1 MASIPRLLIWALFLL
16 GSPVFLILQGSLT
29 PITRI
34 AGATTIL
41 SLMSILLF
49 TGKPKQ
55 QIVAPISR
63 YQADP
68 APVSSLAE
76 SSSMTY
82 NTTEETI
89 TSKTPIENKS
99 NETDEPTVK
108 EQPSQGESKAS
119 DSPRVAEKYAV
130 SSDAQTEFEDEVELF
145 VETRRERRSEIRDKI
160 ERDRRKALAPM
171 RTRRLREWADRE
183 DGEGLDE
190 LVKNTHHGLKILNY
204 DYSSISNGIIG
215 STFVRLDDQRILKV
229 NREIPFEHNNM
240 NNEDSVVEISEASED
255 SDTEPDPPPPPPP
268 SGLPP
273 PPPPIS

>member
-1 MASIPRLLIWALFLL
+1 MASIPRLLIWALFLI

-55 QIVAPISR
+55 KIVAPISR

-68 APVSSLAE
+68 VPASSLAE
-76 SSSMTY
+76 SSSMRE
-82 NTTEETI
+82 NPPEETTTRK
-89 TSKTPIENKS
+89 TSIENKS
-99 NETDEPTVK
+99 DDINEPTME
-108 EQPSQGESKAS
+108 EQSSHGEPRAS

-171 RTRRLREWADRE
+171 RTRRLREWVDRE
-183 DGEGLDE
+183 DGEGLND
-190 LVKNTHHGLKILNY
+190 LINNTNHGLKILNY
-204 DYSSISNGIIG
+204 DYSSVSDGVIG

-229 NREIPFEHNNM
+229 NREIPFEPDKRK
-240 NNEDSVVEISEASED
+240 NEDSVVEISEAPED
-255 SDTEPDPPPPPPP
+255 SDAEPDPPPPPPP

-273 PPPPIS
+273 PPPPSS

>member
-1 MASIPRLLIWALFLL
+1 
-16 GSPVFLILQGSLT
+16 
-29 PITRI
+29 
-34 AGATTIL
+34 
-41 SLMSILLF
+41 
-49 TGKPKQ
+49 
-55 QIVAPISR
+55 
-63 YQADP
+63 
-68 APVSSLAE
+68 
-76 SSSMTY
+76 MTY

-99 NETDEPTVK
+99 NEIDEPTVK

-215 STFVRLDDQRILKV
+215 STYVRLDDQRILKV

-255 SDTEPDPPPPPPP
+255 SDAEPDPPPPPPHLVC
-268 SGLPP
+268 LPP
-273 PPPPIS
+273 HLPYPETMERLNCEVVHGGL

>member
-1 MASIPRLLIWALFLL
+1 MASIPRLLIWALFLM

-55 QIVAPISR
+55 KIVAPISR

-68 APVSSLAE
+68 VPASSLAE
-76 SSSMTY
+76 SSSMTE
-82 NTTEETI
+82 NPPEETT
-89 TSKTPIENKS
+89 TSKTSIENKS
-99 NETDEPTVK
+99 DDFNQPTMQ
-108 EQPSQGESKAS
+108 EQSSHGESKAS
-119 DSPRVAEKYAV
+119 DSPRVAEKFAV

-171 RTRRLREWADRE
+171 RTRRLREWVDRE
-183 DGEGLDE
+183 DGEGLND
-190 LVKNTHHGLKILNY
+190 LINNTNHGLKILNY
-204 DYSSISNGIIG
+204 DYSSVSSGVIG
-215 STFVRLDDQRILKV
+215 STFIRLDDQRVLKV
-229 NREIPFEHNNM
+229 NREIPFEPNKM
-240 NNEDSVVEISEASED
+240 KNEDSVAEISEASED
-255 SDTEPDPPPPPPP
+255 SDADPDPPPPPPP

-273 PPPPIS
+273 PPPPSL

>member
-1 MASIPRLLIWALFLL
+1 
-16 GSPVFLILQGSLT
+16 
-29 PITRI
+29 
-34 AGATTIL
+34 
-41 SLMSILLF
+41 
-49 TGKPKQ
+49 
-55 QIVAPISR
+55 
-63 YQADP
+63 
-68 APVSSLAE
+68 
-76 SSSMTY
+76 MTY

-99 NETDEPTVK
+99 NEIDEPTGK

-240 NNEDSVVEISEASED
+240 NNEDSVVELSEASED
-255 SDTEPDPPPPPPP
+255 SDAEPDPPPPPPP
-268 SGLPP
+268 KWFAPP
-273 PPPPIS
+273 PTSHILKQWRG